1 MNRETGE
8 YVKMESKSK
17 QEKQDIIH
25 VKELVLFQQLPHYN
39 FQDFLPYFVSQ
50 VYVQDTNLFLLRGGP
65 GKFGKMC

>member
-25 VKELVLFQQLPHYN
+25 MKELVLFQQLPHYY
-39 FQDFLPYFVSQ
+39 FQDFLHYYISQ
-50 VYVQDTNLFLLRGGP
+50 ENVLT
-65 GKFGKMC
+65 

>member
-25 VKELVLFQQLPHYN
+25 MKELVLFQQLPHYY
-39 FQDFLPYFVSQ
+39 FQDLLPYFVSQ